1 MQRGN
6 KKIRN
11 AIVCQTGNLTFKS
24 QLEKSVYNTLQQL
37 GFNPQYEP
45 ETHTLWDGFDPIT
58 PFYDKES
65 DTQQKKRLEDGDK
78 NKSKILVHKKG
89 KITGIRYTPDFYFKY
104 GKLDVYIETKG
115 FENDVFYI
123 KKKMFRYFLDKRY
136 NDTGQHSIFFEIY
149 TKKQLLQ
156 AIEITKNYE
165 ESIRKNEEV
174 DTNPP
179 RKGC

>member
-1 MQRGN
+1 MQEN

-11 AIVCQTGNLTFKS
+11 ATICQNGNITFKS

-45 ETHTLWDGFDPIT
+45 ETHVLWDAFDPIT
-58 PFYDKES
+58 PFYDKET
-65 DTQQKKRLEDGDK
+65 DTQYKKRIEEGDS
-78 NKSKILVHKKG
+78 NKSKLLIHKKG

-115 FENDVFYI
+115 FENDIFYI
-123 KKKMFRYFLDKRY
+123 KKKMFRYLLDQKF
-136 NDTGQHSIFFEIY
+136 NSTGQHSIFFEIY
-149 TKKQLLQ
+149 NKKQLLQ
-156 AIEITKNYE
+156 SIQIIKDYEKSIEEN
-165 ESIRKNEEV
+165 RGV
-174 DTNPP
+174 DTSSP

>member
-11 AIVCQTGNLTFKS
+11 ATICQTGNLTFKS

-45 ETHTLWDGFDPIT
+45 ETHILWPGFEPVT
-58 PFYDKES
+58 PFYDKET
-65 DTQQKKRLEDGDK
+65 DTQQSKRLESGDSIK
-78 NKSKILVHKKG
+78 NRMLVLKTG

-104 GKLDVYIETKG
+104 GNLDVYIETKG

-123 KKKMFRYFLDKRY
+123 KKKLFRYFLDKKLLT
-136 NDTGQHSIFFEIY
+136 TGQHSIFFEIY

-156 AIEITKNYE
+156 AIEIIKNYE
-165 ESIRKNEEV
+165 PTLPKNQGGDTESSS
-174 DTNPP
+174 
-179 RKGC
+179 